1 MPRTVGVGAS
11 PDGRSPPLGHP
22 LATPFRHDGRARR
35 LAPNVE
41 AMFPR
46 EITMKNFVYTR
57 GKEDGIRETLLH
69 QVTRRLG
76 REPSAAERTALTR
89 HLATREGAE
98 RLGDAVLDLDAAAF
112 ARWILSGSA

>member
-1 MPRTVGVGAS
+1 
-11 PDGRSPPLGHP
+11 
-22 LATPFRHDGRARR
+22 
-35 LAPNVE
+35 
-41 AMFPR
+41 MFPR

-76 REPSAAERTALTR
+76 REPSAAEYAALTR